1 MAIFVIDFSIFSFL
15 YESKQ
20 YAKDKYACK
29 EVAKYSKS
37 GFNIL
42 NKLKFMQTMTHPV
55 DNVLSGLYKRDIKCK
70 TTCVDRIA
78 ALLYPKL
85 M

>member
-1 MAIFVIDFSIFSFL
+1 
-15 YESKQ
+15 
-20 YAKDKYACK
+20 
-29 EVAKYSKS
+29 
-37 GFNIL
+37 
-42 NKLKFMQTMTHPV
+42 MTRPV

>member
-1 MAIFVIDFSIFSFL
+1 MRAKRARNIF
-15 YESKQ
+15 
-20 YAKDKYACK
+20 
-29 EVAKYSKS
+29 KS
-37 GFNIL
+37 GLNIL

>member
-1 MAIFVIDFSIFSFL
+1 MAIFIIDFSIFSFL
-15 YESKQ
+15 YESKH
-20 YAKDKYACK
+20 KDKYACK

-37 GFNIL
+37 GLNIL

>member
-1 MAIFVIDFSIFSFL
+1 MAIFIIDFSIFSFL

-20 YAKDKYACK
+20 YAKRLTCK

-37 GFNIL
+37 GLNIL
-42 NKLKFMQTMTHPV
+42 NKLKFMQTITHPV

>member
-1 MAIFVIDFSIFSFL
+1 MAIFVIDFSICSFL
-15 YESKQ
+15 YESK
-20 YAKDKYACK
+20 YKYACK

-37 GFNIL
+37 GLNIL

>member
-1 MAIFVIDFSIFSFL
+1 MQFDVF
-15 YESKQ
+15 
-20 YAKDKYACK
+20 KYPKTCSQIQK
-29 EVAKYSKS
+29 M
-37 GFNIL
+37 N
-42 NKLKFMQTMTHPV
+42 HPV
-55 DNVLSGLYKRDIKCK
+55 SNVLSGLYKRDIKCK

>member
-1 MAIFVIDFSIFSFL
+1 MFIPIRVI
-15 YESKQ
+15 
-20 YAKDKYACK
+20 DKYACK
-29 EVAKYSKS
+29 EVAKYSKI
-37 GFNIL
+37 GLNLL
-42 NKLKFMQTMTHPV
+42 NKLKFMQTMTRPV

>member
-1 MAIFVIDFSIFSFL
+1 MAIFIIDFLIYSFL

-20 YAKDKYACK
+20 YKDKYACK

-37 GFNIL
+37 GLNIL

>member
-1 MAIFVIDFSIFSFL
+1 MKLISYLFLDGNTHNRLIDR
-15 YESKQ
+15 YE
-20 YAKDKYACK
+20 CK

-37 GFNIL
+37 GLSIL

-55 DNVLSGLYKRDIKCK
+55 NNVLSGLYKRDIKCK

>member
-1 MAIFVIDFSIFSFL
+1 MAIFIIDFSICSFL
-15 YESKQ
+15 YDSKQ
-20 YAKDKYACK
+20 YKYACK

-37 GFNIL
+37 GLNIL
-42 NKLKFMQTMTHPV
+42 NKLKFIQTMTHPV

>member
-1 MAIFVIDFSIFSFL
+1 MAIFIIDFSICSFL
-15 YESKQ
+15 YESK
-20 YAKDKYACK
+20 YASK
-29 EVAKYSKS
+29 EDAKYSKS
-37 GFNIL
+37 GLNIL